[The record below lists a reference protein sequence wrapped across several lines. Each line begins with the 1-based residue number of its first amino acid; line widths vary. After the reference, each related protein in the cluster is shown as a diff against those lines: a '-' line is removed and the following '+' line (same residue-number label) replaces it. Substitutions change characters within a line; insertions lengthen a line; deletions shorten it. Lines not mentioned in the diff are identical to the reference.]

1 MLPKSY
7 TLSSNALGIGPDPF
21 ASGGYGDVYEGTLG
35 GSGVCIKRVRAYKS
49 DPEKATKVCYR
60 YHRLAYLP
68 SLTKTRRYSAE
79 RL

>member
-1 MLPKSY
+1 M
-7 TLSSNALGIGPDPF
+7 
-21 ASGGYGDVYEGTLG
+21 YEGTLG